1 MKILRILDKIV
12 DLLSKLAL
20 LFGGILLLAMAV
32 NVTYGVVAR
41 YVFNSPSVVAIELTK
56 ILMIPALVLAV
67 SYVQRYDRHL
77 QVDFLSSRFPHKARL
92 LLLQVIVPIMALFVV
107 YVLVWK
113 GWQSATYSRSINETS
128 YSSWA
133 EPLWPVRMT
142 IPVGYALL
150 FAVLVTQVIKGIA
163 SLFAKEKEA
172 IATGEAPTEA
182 GVALAQSYEATI
194 ESERV

>member
-12 DLLSKLAL
+12 DLLSKIAL

-113 GWQSATYSRSINETS
+113 GWQSAMYSRSINETS

-133 EPLWPVRMT
+133 EPLWLVRVT
-142 IPVGYALL
+142 IPIGYALL
-150 FAVLVTQVIKGIA
+150 FLVLITQVIKGIA
-163 SLFAKEKEA
+163 SLFREEKKAVAIEDTLAEGGAA
-172 IATGEAPTEA
+172 IAQTYQT
-182 GVALAQSYEATI
+182 TI